1 MTARKL
7 IIAAAACLVALSS
20 ASAMA
25 AGDAKKGEKVFK
37 KCKACHTI
45 KKGGKN
51 KIGPNLAGII
61 GRKAGEGAGFKKYSK
76 AMKASGIVW
85 SEATLDEFLAKPRK
99 MVKKTK
105 MGFAG
110 LKKASQRADV
120 IAYLKSAGM

>member
-7 IIAAAACLVALSS
+7 IVAATACLIALSS

-25 AGDAKKGEKVFK
+25 AGDVKNGKKVFN

-45 KKGGKN
+45 KKGDKH
-51 KIGPNLAGII
+51 KIGPNLSGVI
-61 GRKAGEGAGFKKYSK
+61 GRKAGTASGFTKYSES
-76 AMKASGIVW
+76 MKGSGIVW
-85 SEATLDEFLAKPRK
+85 SEATLEEFLTKPK
-99 MVKKTK
+99 AMVKKTK

-120 IAYLKSAGM
+120 IAYIQNASK

>member
-1 MTARKL
+1 MSLKIVLGAT
-7 IIAAAACLVALSS
+7 AACLIALSS

-25 AGDAKKGEKVFK
+25 AGDAGKGKKVFN

-45 KKGGKN
+45 KVGGKH
-51 KIGPNLAGII
+51 KVGPNLAGII
-61 GRKAGEGAGFKKYSK
+61 GKKAGTADGYKKYSK
-76 AMKASGIVW
+76 SMKASGIVW
-85 SEATLDEFLAKPRK
+85 DEKTLEQFLTKPKK

-120 IAYLKSAGM
+120 IAYMIANGK

>member
-7 IIAAAACLVALSS
+7 IAATTACLIALSS
-20 ASAMA
+20 ATAMA
-25 AGDAKKGEKVFK
+25 AGDAKKGKKIFN

-45 KKGGKN
+45 KKGGKH

-61 GRKAGEGAGFKKYSK
+61 GRKAATAEGFKKYSK
-76 AMKASGIVW
+76 GMKASGIVW
-85 SEATLDEFLAKPRK
+85 SEATLDEFLTKPKK

-110 LKKASQRADV
+110 LRKAKARADV
-120 IAYLKSAGM
+120 IAYIVSGGK

>member
-1 MTARKL
+1 MKSRK
-7 IIAAAACLVALSS
+7 IIVAAAACLIALTS

-25 AGDAKKGEKVFK
+25 DGNAKKGKKVFN

-51 KIGPNLAGII
+51 KVGPNLAGII
-61 GRKAGEGAGFKKYSK
+61 GRKAGTFAGFKKFSK
-76 AMKASGIVW
+76 NMKASGIVW
-85 SEATLDEFLAKPRK
+85 SDATLDEFLTKPKK

-110 LKKASQRADV
+110 LKKAKQRADV
-120 IAYLKSAGM
+120 IAYMKSAGQ

>member
-45 KKGGKN
+45 KKRRQN
-51 KIGPNLAGII
+51 KKGPNLAGII